1 VAHAA
6 HSTDHRRRTVVCRRH
21 RRRQQETFTALH
33 THLDHLERTGECRA
47 DSAAGSVCARARTEH
62 PRAHLRAGQKVNEC
76 FTVHVNTS
84 SFVDVYSLIRFLF
97 STRTIILHSHV

>member
-1 VAHAA
+1 
-6 HSTDHRRRTVVCRRH
+6 
-21 RRRQQETFTALH
+21 
-33 THLDHLERTGECRA
+33 
-47 DSAAGSVCARARTEH
+47 VCARARTEH